1 MRSWVA
7 NSATPPMPATPV
19 ARDNTPSRGEDSLF
33 RRAIRTLFG
42 GAEEGERGFSGSV
55 EGLRERGVV
64 RVNDARRLVVSFM
77 LSGAYDWS
85 PPTRVV
91 LELVDGQKIEV
102 EVEVKSSTQAE
113 PLTAGSRVRLVMNL
127 ERALPGALIN
137 IYLPTTPEGV
147 IEIVA

>member
-1 MRSWVA
+1 MGGEAAPIGPRERIILGGLI
-7 NSATPPMPATPV
+7 ATPPIPPLPAAPA
-19 ARDNTPSRGEDSLF
+19 ARGRASSL
-33 RRAIRTLFG
+33 G
-42 GAEEGERGFSGSV
+42 
-55 EGLRERGVV
+55 GLRERGVV

-85 PPTRVV
+85 PPARVV
-91 LELVDGQKIEV
+91 LELADGQKFEV

-127 ERALPGALIN
+127 ERALPAALIN